1 MKEFEF
7 PKKLQILGISGWMIK
22 MQDRN
27 QWRNIFEAVR
37 E

>member
-7 PKKLQILGISGWMIK
+7 PKKLQILEISGWMIK
-22 MQDRN
+22 MPDRN

-37 E
+37 A